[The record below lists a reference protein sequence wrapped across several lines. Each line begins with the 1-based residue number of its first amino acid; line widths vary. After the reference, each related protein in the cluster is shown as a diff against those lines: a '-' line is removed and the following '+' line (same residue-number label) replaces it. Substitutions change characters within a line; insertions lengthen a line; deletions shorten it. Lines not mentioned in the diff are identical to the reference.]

1 VVADVAG
8 IGIVSAALAP
18 KRLPIGLAGD
28 AVVFWGADVLGGA
41 NRLVDDGAG
50 GSCDV
55 AKPLKGEAF
64 VLAVPKPLKGDDVVV
79 FTLEVDDAVLP
90 LILEPSAGFAGLEA
104 LLAPPKSKLAVAVV
118 EPNNGAGLDVAV
130 SVLEVEAAPNPVN
143 GGNAV
148 CEVVASAVF
157 SAVCPKLNFGAA
169 AGVASLLIAPKGFAA
184 GCAAFP
190 DIVPNTLAVGAAF
203 SPVPFFSGE
212 AGGEIIMSL
221 SEAFTEDVPFV
232 LLVCPKEP
240 NGVLLLPVPNV
251 PGVVLDGA
259 GVAAK
264 VKPWLLCVAAGWL
277 AAKGLFPA
285 PAPPKVKPLELAAML
300 PPNMPPEGAG
310 ACDDAPKLPKAGAE
324 DVLLLPNAGVLELLL
339 PNMGVEFVLLPNA
352 GVLAPKLK
360 PVFGCCC
367 PELLLLSPLAPPNG
381 LPIAENEIFGIV
393 EPNED
398 LLGDAVLLVFIAA
411 ILIKIVL
418 AIVHYC

>member
-1 VVADVAG
+1 VGASLAANEGYAAVLFVVADVAG
-8 IGIVSAALAP
+8 AGVVSAALAP

-64 VLAVPKPLKGDDVVV
+64 VLAVPKPLKGDEVALAA
-79 FTLEVDDAVLP
+79 LEVEVVVLP
-90 LILEPSAGFAGLEA
+90 LVAEPSAGFAGLDA
-104 LLAPPKSKLAVAVV
+104 LLLPPKLKLGVAVD
-118 EPNNGAGLDVAV
+118 EPNNGAGVLAGTEAAL
-130 SVLEVEAAPNPVN
+130 SVLEVEAAPNPVK

-148 CEVVASAVF
+148 CEVVASAVLTD
-157 SAVCPKLNFGAA
+157 VCPKLNFGAA
-169 AGVASLLIAPKGFAA
+169 AVVASFLMAPKGFAA

-190 DIVPNTLAVGAAF
+190 DIVPNMLAVGAAL

-221 SEAFTEDVPFV
+221 SDAVAEAVPFV
-232 LLVCPKEP
+232 LLFCPKEP
-240 NGVLLLPVPNV
+240 KGALLLLVPKV

-264 VKPWLLCVAAGWL
+264 EKPWLLCVAAGWL
-277 AAKGLFPA
+277 AAKGLLLA
-285 PAPPKVKPLELAAML
+285 PPPPKVKPLELAAML
-300 PPNMPPEGAG
+300 PPNIPPEGAG
-310 ACDDAPKLPKAGAE
+310 ACDDAPELPKAGAE

-339 PNMGVEFVLLPNA
+339 PNIEVEFVLLPNA

-360 PVFGCCC
+360 PVLGCC
-367 PELLLLSPLAPPNG
+367 
-381 LPIAENEIFGIV
+381 
-393 EPNED
+393 
-398 LLGDAVLLVFIAA
+398 
-411 ILIKIVL
+411 
-418 AIVHYC
+418 